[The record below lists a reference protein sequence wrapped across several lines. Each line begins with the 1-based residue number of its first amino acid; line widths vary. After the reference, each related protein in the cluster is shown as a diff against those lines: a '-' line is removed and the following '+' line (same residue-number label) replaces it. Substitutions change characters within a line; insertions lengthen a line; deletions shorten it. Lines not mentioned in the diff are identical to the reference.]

1 MRPRL
6 HLCDAMP
13 DSARGMASQRCS
25 FFSLPRNERA
35 GGRVGLVGKTQHRG
49 PRVRA
54 CRSIADMS
62 SSSSSWRHI
71 KLEGCGNTECH
82 CELLGLGGA
91 RQVERERELRFTC
104 VPLLTSRLALQIF
117 VCALSPTAPLSPLA
131 MSCTHLR
138 LALVAVLALG
148 LSSPLAAQL
157 SPDCGESSKA
167 GTSSETGCARSR
179 SWRRTLATR
188 GMSEHNGDGGRRI
201 AQI

>member
-1 MRPRL
+1 MSEWTNEQSSPLGFAWRRMWPRL

-91 RQVERERELRFTC
+91 RQVERERERVALYVCPPVDVEVGATDIRVRLIADRASLAAC
-104 VPLLTSRLALQIF
+104 NVLHPPAPRARRRARAGAVVSAGRAAVSRLRRVVESWNQLGNRVRTQQIM
-117 VCALSPTAPLSPLA
+117 A
-131 MSCTHLR
+131 
-138 LALVAVLALG
+138 
-148 LSSPLAAQL
+148 
-157 SPDCGESSKA
+157 
-167 GTSSETGCARSR
+167 
-179 SWRRTLATR
+179 
-188 GMSEHNGDGGRRI
+188 
-201 AQI
+201 